1 MATARNSE
9 YDLISLNKEELKS
22 LYYNI
27 NTRLAKGLL
36 SGAALDEQQDNI
48 RMLNKISEELNR
60 RKGFSGLVHNS
71 EETIRS

>member
-27 NTRLAKGLL
+27 NTRFAKGLL